1 MTASQ
6 CPTAPTGI
14 GLLLMLMAVFLVVRS
29 SLTVYLDPD
38 DVMLALNVNF
48 ADDLTYSEVAS
59 AVERLQDAI
68 RAEYPEMTR
77 IFIEAKNLA
86 NHPEVYS
93 K

>member
-1 MTASQ
+1 MTTSQ

-48 ADDLTYSEVAS
+48 ADDLTSSEVAD
-59 AVERLQDAI
+59 AVERLQNVI
-68 RAEYPEMTR
+68 RAEYPEMKR
-77 IFIEAKNLA
+77 IFIEAKNLT
-86 NHPEVYS
+86 NHPETHF